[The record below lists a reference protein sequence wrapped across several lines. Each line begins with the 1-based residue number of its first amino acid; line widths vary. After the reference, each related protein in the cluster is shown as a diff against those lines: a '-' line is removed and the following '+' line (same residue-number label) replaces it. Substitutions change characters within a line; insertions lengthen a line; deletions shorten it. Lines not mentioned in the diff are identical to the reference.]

1 MNDKTNSDMDTSED
15 ALKAF
20 AHIDEVQALLSKKKR
35 SEKPEN
41 TDQIL
46 IGAIQTLFNK
56 HNLPIIAIKKI
67 LNKVGISEN
76 KVSKMIEAIN
86 KLEKETNEIS
96 TYKLLFKKPLIV
108 PPGLNP
114 AVMDFEAHFAVS
126 GEEPIMILGS
136 TGVGKSLFLYL
147 AKRLFKK
154 AHQNKEIVP
163 PVVEANCAH
172 FAGGSS
178 GLDLARSELF
188 GHVEGAFTGAIR
200 DKKGLVEK
208 ADGGMLIL
216 EEVGELPLEVQ
227 AMLLTFIETG
237 GYRRVG
243 DENSRKA
250 TVKIVA
256 ATNRESALRADFR
269 YRFFSYYIRP
279 LHERKQDILYYF
291 YELFPDLTKKFTKS
305 EVLLLLSYN
314 WPGNV
319 REIERVGKLLM
330 RKKWNDDRTTSN
342 DPDFKTDLLTQ
353 RLYHLDPKDISF
365 DPAIVGSVA
374 DNLEDWGIDIH
385 FLSSLFKKDRIS
397 LDEDDV
403 APAFDE
409 LIKDKTDYF
418 SWNDEFALKF
428 CDEYMPFSE
437 AYYKGYLAFCGLF
450 LQSPD
455 KDNDILNNLH
465 DCSIGNFSLD
475 RIEYPKSS
483 ELKIKSVVRSI
494 MKYLLR
500 IRGED
505 HKLPEDFRE
514 CWQILSE
521 IAEMEGVNISGDPF
535 EDAELCNTIAQLRE
549 KDLITA
555 YYQILLKRSGG
566 NVVSAARMADVN
578 EKTFRSRLGK
588 HGLLNKKNNMTGD
601 VSNIKIK

>member
-1 MNDKTNSDMDTSED
+1 MLLNHQQMWALRKMNDKTNSEIDTPED

-46 IGAIQTLFNK
+46 ICAIQALFNK

-86 KLEKETNEIS
+86 KLEKETNEIN
-96 TYKLLFKKPLIV
+96 TYKLMFKKPLIV

-147 AKRLFKK
+147 AKSLFKK
-154 AHQNKEIVP
+154 VHQNKEIPP

-178 GLDLARSELF
+178 GLDMARSELF
-188 GHVEGAFTGAIR
+188 GHVEGAFSGAIR

-256 ATNRESALRADFR
+256 AVEPRN
-269 YRFFSYYIRP
+269 
-279 LHERKQDILYYF
+279 
-291 YELFPDLTKKFTKS
+291 
-305 EVLLLLSYN
+305 
-314 WPGNV
+314 
-319 REIERVGKLLM
+319 
-330 RKKWNDDRTTSN
+330 KWN
-342 DPDFKTDLLTQ
+342 
-353 RLYHLDPKDISF
+353 
-365 DPAIVGSVA
+365 AI
-374 DNLEDWGIDIH
+374 
-385 FLSSLFKKDRIS
+385 F
-397 LDEDDV
+397 
-403 APAFDE
+403 
-409 LIKDKTDYF
+409 
-418 SWNDEFALKF
+418 
-428 CDEYMPFSE
+428 
-437 AYYKGYLAFCGLF
+437 
-450 LQSPD
+450 
-455 KDNDILNNLH
+455 
-465 DCSIGNFSLD
+465 
-475 RIEYPKSS
+475 
-483 ELKIKSVVRSI
+483 
-494 MKYLLR
+494 
-500 IRGED
+500 
-505 HKLPEDFRE
+505 
-514 CWQILSE
+514 
-521 IAEMEGVNISGDPF
+521 
-535 EDAELCNTIAQLRE
+535 
-549 KDLITA
+549 
-555 YYQILLKRSGG
+555 
-566 NVVSAARMADVN
+566 
-578 EKTFRSRLGK
+578 
-588 HGLLNKKNNMTGD
+588 
-601 VSNIKIK
+601 